1 MQNATHHSPSDFE
14 RLIRPDLRLVQKPA
28 RYIGEELGQIRKD
41 WDSVDFRFC
50 YVFPDLYE
58 LGMSYH
64 GREIIYQHI
73 NGREDCLCE
82 RSFVPGPDMQEMMRE
97 KGVALWSLENK
108 RSLREFDAIGI
119 SFTFEM
125 AYPSGLLVLDLAGI
139 PLRSL
144 ERSDDDGGLLIGRH
158 GATLDALQY
167 LTLRVLQAEGFER
180 MRITLDVGG
189 YRVRREKALREL
201 AQGIGARVLDTG
213 KPYHF
218 EPMSA
223 MERRVV
229 HMTLTEIDG
238 VRTESEGEGRYRHVV
253 VFPERGRSSKQAQA

>member
-1 MQNATHHSPSDFE
+1 MSDPKEKQGPRASADE
-14 RLIRPDLRLVQKPA
+14 RFAKAVPVVRVFL
-28 RYIGEELGQIRKD
+28 E
-41 WDSVDFRFC
+41 SV
-50 YVFPDLYE
+50 L
-58 LGMSYH
+58 
-64 GREIIYQHI
+64 
-73 NGREDCLCE
+73 
-82 RSFVPGPDMQEMMRE
+82 
-97 KGVALWSLENK
+97 
-108 RSLREFDAIGI
+108 
-119 SFTFEM
+119 
-125 AYPSGLLVLDLAGI
+125 GLLGVEVDIDIEEDGLHCDLNT
-139 PLRSL
+139 
-144 ERSDDDGGLLIGRH
+144 SDDDGGLLIGRH